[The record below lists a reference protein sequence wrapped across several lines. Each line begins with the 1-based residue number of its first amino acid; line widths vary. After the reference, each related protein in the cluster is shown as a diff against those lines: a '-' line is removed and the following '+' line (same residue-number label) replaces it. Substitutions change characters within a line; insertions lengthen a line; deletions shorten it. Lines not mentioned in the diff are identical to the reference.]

1 MFSKDFPLTCR
12 DRYDMLNMLRRLKVA
27 YFLFFS
33 TTDGCGKDS
42 KQLTSPCF
50 LRKRGVAYK
59 QTGEMI
65 PREVDPC
72 FKSSIWQRISENPEV
87 LGLREFFVIPF
98 RINSGTIF
106 CGLGGILLVHSL

>member
-1 MFSKDFPLTCR
+1 
-12 DRYDMLNMLRRLKVA
+12 
-27 YFLFFS
+27 
-33 TTDGCGKDS
+33 
-42 KQLTSPCF
+42 
-50 LRKRGVAYK
+50 
-59 QTGEMI
+59 MI

-72 FKSSIWQRISENPEV
+72 FKSSIWQRISETPEV